1 MTNSTKKTE
10 AKSETISFGKL
21 GSVTILESSFPSELE
36 VYAKYTVS
44 QLCSDGTYNAG
55 PTFSDDAGCGT
66 AVQTPY
72 TAPY

>member
-10 AKSETISFGKL
+10 ANVQTISFGSL
-21 GSVTILESSFPSELE
+21 GTVTILESNSPSELE

-44 QLCSDGTYNAG
+44 QMCVDGTWNAG

-66 AVQTPY
+66 AVQTPAY
-72 TAPY
+72 TI